1 MEGRKSMSIMIKDPT
16 QMVRFMMNH
25 ETEEATLNILIDY
38 YVQRQTIPILE
49 GLRLKEMVNSPDK
62 ENMVLAKTLLQL
74 RYQLL

>member
-1 MEGRKSMSIMIKDPT
+1 MEGRKSMSIMIKDPA
-16 QMVRFMMNH
+16 QIARFIKN
-25 ETEEATLNILIDY
+25 EQTEEATLNTLIDY

-49 GLRLKEMVNSPDK
+49 GLRLKEMVDSPDK

>member
-25 ETEEATLNILIDY
+25 ETEEATLCVLIDY
-38 YVQRQTIPILE
+38 YVERKTIPVKDGIS
-49 GLRLKEMVNSPDK
+49 LKEMVNSPDK

>member
-1 MEGRKSMSIMIKDPT
+1 MSIMIKDPT

-25 ETEEATLNILIDY
+25 ETEEATLNTLIDY